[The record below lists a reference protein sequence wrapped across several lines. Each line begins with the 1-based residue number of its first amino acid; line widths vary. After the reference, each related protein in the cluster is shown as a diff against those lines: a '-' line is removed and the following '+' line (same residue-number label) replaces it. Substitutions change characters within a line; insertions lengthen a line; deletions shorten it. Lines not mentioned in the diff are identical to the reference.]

1 MRAET
6 DGRPRT
12 TPGVQA
18 YLDYYVSNV
27 VLSVARQCGGD
38 SGALTEWMRGQ
49 AAWCRKRAAEPFDL
63 AVADCLEQLAAE
75 VLEARAP
82 HTRH

>member
-6 DGRPRT
+6 NGRPRT

-18 YLDYYVSNV
+18 YLDYYVDKV
-27 VLSVARQCGGD
+27 VLSVARRCGGD
-38 SGALTEWMRGQ
+38 TGALTAWMRSQ

-63 AVADCLEQLAAE
+63 AVSDLLEQLAAE
-75 VLEARAP
+75 ILDAREP